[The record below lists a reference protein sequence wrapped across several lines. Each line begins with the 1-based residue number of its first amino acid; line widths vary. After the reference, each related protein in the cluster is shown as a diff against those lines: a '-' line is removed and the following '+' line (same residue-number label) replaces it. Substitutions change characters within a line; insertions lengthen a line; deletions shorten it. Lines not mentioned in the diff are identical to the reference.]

1 MTMDTKNHPQIYL
14 EGCKN
19 RVKKMQM
26 SRFINTEL
34 KSGSDSDSE
43 TESKF
48 DTELMTKL
56 KSGSGSDFDWII
68 LLSIFECHSYFK

>member
-1 MTMDTKNHPQIYL
+1 MHYTCITCITINSVMTMDTKNHPQIYL

-48 DTELMTKL
+48 DTELMAKL
-56 KSGSGSDFDWII
+56 KSGSGSDFD
-68 LLSIFECHSYFK
+68 